1 MLILVISL
9 FKETEL
15 LLTSLQTARPVTL
28 RVSNTHLD
36 TSETWAPL
44 SVAIAAATK
53 PEGPQGPLSPA
64 SPRGPTG
71 CPVSVGAKDTST
83 PTRHHTRGAIGPGP
97 CQGPLPRGAHTR
109 RHALRRTPS
118 TGSLPSLC
126 PSLSV
131 TSVHRV
137 SVIHPSPVCQRSI
150 VYLIYHLLT
159 VSHASSICLSPFN
172 SLSLSTSHLSI
183 ISLPPALPTSS
194 LPSSRSSD

>member
-1 MLILVISL
+1 M
-9 FKETEL
+9 
-15 LLTSLQTARPVTL
+15 
-28 RVSNTHLD
+28 
-36 TSETWAPL
+36 
-44 SVAIAAATK
+44 
-53 PEGPQGPLSPA
+53 
-64 SPRGPTG
+64 
-71 CPVSVGAKDTST
+71 C
-83 PTRHHTRGAIGPGP
+83 
-97 CQGPLPRGAHTR
+97 

-172 SLSLSTSHLSI
+172 SLSLSLYLSSLYHLSA
-183 ISLPPALPTSS
+183 SRPPYLVFAKFEKL
-194 LPSSRSSD
+194 